1 MSQGYRKLAI
11 KQLPKTSKSQTPEAR
26 YWKKFRVSNI
36 IIIDY
41 CFYNVPCEELNL
53 RSDPDSDRYHHAL
66 NNLNKIMHAAHM
78 I

>member
-26 YWKKFRVSNI
+26 YWKKFRVRTNI
-36 IIIDY
+36 MMMLYMDALR
-41 CFYNVPCEELNL
+41 CKLNDL
-53 RSDPDSDRYHHAL
+53 RSDPDSDRYDYAS
-66 NNLNKIMHAAHM
+66 NNFIKITYSLHR